1 MPSHIPHEIATGAQS
16 LLGQING
23 GVAAVLFG
31 SRAREDW
38 CEQSDWDIAFI
49 TSKTGKY
56 TTALGD
62 ESPLSEARKLG
73 HEVNCLLL
81 PTEVLEE
88 RCQYLGAVQ
97 RAIVRDGV
105 PIVGD
110 WQVDSLKRVRLK
122 MDKEM
127 YHRHVIMARKSILA
141 ASQSY
146 QDIASGTLDISH
158 IQAEGAEFV
167 AHSADAAERLGK
179 ATLIALGIDPVA
191 THDMHALANQADEAG
206 HGEDARMLHSLNG
219 NTRHDHVAHYE
230 FQRNPVESAHDAA
243 QRFIGVVS
251 LYVRTVQSLS
261 RSLPWNR
268 KTETEDKALEG
279 LKQVAKAFQSSPNEK
294 PKARAPDTDALL
306 SYHDQLKAAAADAF
320 ESLTRFIEARDWPSG

>member
-1 MPSHIPHEIATGAQS
+1 M
-16 LLGQING
+16 GQIDS

-49 TSKTGKY
+49 TSKSGKY

-62 ESPLSEARKLG
+62 ESPLNEARKQG
-73 HEVNCLLL
+73 HEVNRLLL
-81 PTEVLEE
+81 PTEALQE

-110 WQVDSLKRVRLK
+110 WQVDSLKEVRLK
-122 MDKEM
+122 IDVEM

-141 ASQSY
+141 ASQSCR
-146 QDIASGTLDISH
+146 DIASGTFDISH
-158 IQAEGAEFV
+158 IQTEGAEFV

-191 THDMHALANQADEAG
+191 THDMHALANQADKAG
-206 HGEDARMLHSLNG
+206 HGKDARMLRSLNG
-219 NTRHDHVAHYE
+219 NTRYDHVAQYE
-230 FQRNPVESAHDAA
+230 FQHSTVQSAHDAA
-243 QRFIGVVS
+243 QRFIGVMS

-261 RSLPWNR
+261 STLPRIR

-279 LKQVAKAFQSSPNEK
+279 LKQVATAFQSSPNEK
-294 PKARAPDTDALL
+294 PKSRAPDTDALL
-306 SYHDQLKAAAADAF
+306 SYHDQLKAAATDAF
-320 ESLTRFIEARDWPSG
+320 ESLTRFIESRDPPGG